1 MTYVC
6 SVAYM
11 YALTVILGEVLLLI
25 VIPGIG
31 GKFRTHFSVQKVS
44 GLCYCSEDT
53 QGRISLVL
61 LGMLPLIVIAGLL
74 PSPECIFPCNTCLC
88 PMRSC

>member
-11 YALTVILGEVLLLI
+11 YALIVILSGVLLPN

-31 GKFRTHFSVQKVS
+31 GKFQTHFSVQKVS

-53 QGRISLVL
+53 QGRIPPVL
-61 LGMLPLIVIAGLL
+61 LGVLPLIVIAGLP
-74 PSPECIFPCNTCLC
+74 PSPECISLCNTYLC